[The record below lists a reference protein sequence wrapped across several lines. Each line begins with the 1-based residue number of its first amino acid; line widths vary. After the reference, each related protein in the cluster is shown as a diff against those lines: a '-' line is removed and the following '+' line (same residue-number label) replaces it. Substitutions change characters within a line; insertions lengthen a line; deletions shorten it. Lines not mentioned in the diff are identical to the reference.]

1 MQCLFEHD
9 NSNKAFYTGIS
20 YLDSITQALICQINS
35 AVNSFYS
42 INIFCVYLTETK
54 GGQYNFFIHLN
65 ISRPFSRSNSA
76 SKAGSSA
83 RTALKVGS
91 STDHI
96 VCSLSTSMTAKFN
109 ETESKHTAA
118 CTSQDCILHC
128 M

>member
-1 MQCLFEHD
+1 M
-9 NSNKAFYTGIS
+9 
-20 YLDSITQALICQINS
+20 
-35 AVNSFYS
+35 
-42 INIFCVYLTETK
+42 FCVYLTETK

-76 SKAGSSA
+76 SKTGSSA
-83 RTALKVGS
+83 RTAPKVGF

-96 VCSLSTSMTAKFN
+96 VFSISASTTAKFN

-128 M
+128 T